1 MFMAS
6 SSGDSVPALPPM
18 AALAQAQLRMHGQG
32 DADRGE
38 VERFIAGVFARR
50 FGARVPAFAPILVSL
65 RDPGNGVIVAA
76 AGYRPAR
83 QGPLFLERYLTAPI
97 ESVLGGHTDVVL
109 AREVVV
115 EIGHLAASRAGA
127 GQRLMMLLGPHLE
140 QQGFRWVVGTLT
152 QELRRLMLRL
162 GITPLALARADPN
175 ALAEQAAAWGSYY
188 EHGPVVLAGELR
200 PALRRLA
207 RRLGVAKGVA

>member
-50 FGARVPAFAPILVSL
+50 FGAACRPSPRSWSACAIPAMAA
-65 RDPGNGVIVAA
+65 IVAA

-83 QGPLFLERYLTAPI
+83 QGPLFLERYLAAPI
-97 ESVLGGHTDVVL
+97 ESVLGGHSDAAP

-152 QELRRLMLRL
+152 QELRHLMLRL
-162 GITPLALARADPN
+162 GITPLALAKADPA
-175 ALAEQAAAWGSYY
+175 ALADQAAAWGSYY

-207 RRLGVAKGVA
+207 RRLGAAGGVA